1 MKLLIFSAIFAIA
14 SCEIDFKNFD
24 WSTVKPLH
32 EIKVWRD
39 AHPSFVDIGSEH
51 RPRAPRI
58 VNGEIASM
66 TDFPYMA
73 GVMLHFDTVNSWCGG
88 SLISRSFVLTAA
100 HCVHTVP
107 SSSVLLG
114 TADTHNV
121 QQNIRVSTMRAHPGY
136 NPITAANNIATLQ
149 LMELAQL
156 GPLVGL
162 VRLPNWRQEPM
173 TFDNQ
178 EVIISG

>member
-1 MKLLIFSAIFAIA
+1 MKFLILTALCALVR
-14 SCEIDFKNFD
+14 CEIDLQTFD
-24 WSTVKPLH
+24 WSTVRPLY

-39 AHPSFVDIGSEH
+39 AHPSFVEADAIAS
-51 RPRAPRI
+51 RAPRI
-58 VNGEIASM
+58 VNGEIAAM

-73 GVMLHFDTVNSWCGG
+73 GILLHFDTVNSWCGG

-114 TADTHNV
+114 TSNTHDV
-121 QQNIRVSTMRAHPGY
+121 QQLIRVTTMRAHPGY
-136 NPITAANNIATLQ
+136 NPITAINNIATLQ
-149 LMELAQL
+149 LAELAGL
-156 GPLVGL
+156 GPEVGL

-178 EVIISG
+178 EVIVSG

>member
-1 MKLLIFSAIFAIA
+1 MKFLIFTAIFALA
-14 SCEIDFKNFD
+14 TCEIDFKTFD
-24 WSTVKPLH
+24 WSTVKPLY
-32 EIKVWRD
+32 EIKEWRD
-39 AHPSFVDIGSEH
+39 AHPSFVDNAPAFKS
-51 RPRAPRI
+51 RSPRI
-58 VNGEIASM
+58 VNGEIAQM

-73 GVMLHFDTVNSWCGG
+73 GILLHFDAGNSWCGG

-100 HCVHTVP
+100 HCVHVVP

-114 TADTHNV
+114 TSDTHNV
-121 QQNIRVSTMRAHPGY
+121 QQNIRVSTMRVHPGY
-136 NPITAANNIATLQ
+136 NPITAINNIATLE
-149 LMELAQL
+149 LLELATL

-162 VRLPNWRQEPM
+162 VRLPNWRQETL